1 MTQNDLVKAALDV
14 RQKAYAKYSNFYVGA
29 AVATRFGKI
38 FTGCNVEN
46 ASYSLTLCA
55 ERSALSAAV
64 AAGEREF
71 VQLVVASEKG
81 VSPCGACRQVIW
93 ELCGDIPVFI
103 SDENGNIRETTSKKL
118 LPEAFGEQDL
128 EQ

>member
-1 MTQNDLVKAALDV
+1 MVQTKLIEAALDA
-14 RQKAYAKYSNFYVGA
+14 RKRAYAKYSNFLVGA
-29 AVATRFGKI
+29 SLLTQSGEV

-55 ERSALSAAV
+55 ERNALSSAI
-64 AAGEREF
+64 AAGERDF
-71 VQLVVASEKG
+71 SHLVVASENG

-93 ELCGDIPVFI
+93 ELCGDIPITIV
-103 SDENGNIRETTSKKL
+103 DAHGNARETTSRAL

-128 EQ
+128 NL

>member
-1 MTQNDLVKAALDV
+1 MTQNDLIKAALDV

-29 AVATRFGKI
+29 AVETKSGQM

-55 ERSALSAAV
+55 ERNALTSAI
-64 AAGEREF
+64 AAGETEF
-71 VQLVVASEKG
+71 SHLVVASEKG

-93 ELCGDIPVFI
+93 ELCGDIPITIV
-103 SDENGNIRETTSKKL
+103 DEVGQTRETSSRAL
-118 LPEAFGEQDL
+118 LPEAFGENDL
-128 EQ
+128 TP